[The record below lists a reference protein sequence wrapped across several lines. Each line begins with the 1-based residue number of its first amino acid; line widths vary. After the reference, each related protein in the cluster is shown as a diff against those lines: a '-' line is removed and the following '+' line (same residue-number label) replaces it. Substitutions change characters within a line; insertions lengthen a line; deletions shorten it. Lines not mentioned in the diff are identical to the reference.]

1 MLTKTRHNKKRNTAF
16 IYEALVRELT
26 KCVIAKD
33 EGRKAII
40 VSLVKEHFAKGSPL
54 REELDLYKALY
65 ETEDLEAHMCEKLIY
80 EVKRSH
86 NSLNKAEIF
95 KEQSTLI
102 SKINKMLSKD
112 VFANFVPNYKTLATI
127 SQMFS
132 DRISPKEQVILEN
145 HVVHN
150 MLQEAPSEELETPM
164 DGVVVKTFVEKFN
177 KKYEGELLAEQK
189 DLLTRYITSFVDN
202 ALELKI
208 YLNEEIARLKEE
220 LSKATEVEEIKS
232 DESMLK
238 KTNEVLALLESF
250 AQVEITDEVLLTV
263 LKTQA
268 LVKEITTDGHND

>member
-112 VFANFVPNYKTLATI
+112 VFANFVPNYKNLATI
-127 SQMFS
+127 SQILNPDVS
-132 DRISPKEQVILEN
+132 VKHRVLLEN
-145 HVVHN
+145 N
-150 MLQEAPSEELETPM
+150 LAQTLSRKPQNKKEPMAPM
-164 DGVVVKTFVEKFN
+164 DNLIYKTFVKKFN
-177 KKYEGELLAEQK
+177 EQYNGKLLEGQERLLSKYIA
-189 DLLTRYITSFVDN
+189 SFHDDGI
-202 ALELKI
+202 ELKI
-208 YLNEEIARLKEE
+208 YLNEELSRLKGALGTALEDKEIIKDRALYENTQKVLSVLDNYRESEINVGMVQQVLKIQGLVEE
-220 LSKATEVEEIKS
+220 LDS
-232 DESMLK
+232 
-238 KTNEVLALLESF
+238 
-250 AQVEITDEVLLTV
+250 
-263 LKTQA
+263 
-268 LVKEITTDGHND
+268 